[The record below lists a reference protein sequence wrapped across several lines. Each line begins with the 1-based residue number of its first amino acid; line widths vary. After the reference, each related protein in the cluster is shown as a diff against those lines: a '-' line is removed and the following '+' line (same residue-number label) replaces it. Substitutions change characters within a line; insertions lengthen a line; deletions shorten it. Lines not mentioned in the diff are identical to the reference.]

1 MRLTPALL
9 AAAAIIAPAVAQA
22 EFSSDRIAVRVEGS
36 GPDVVLIPGLTSQP
50 RVWEST
56 VKSVPGYRYHL
67 VHVRGF
73 AGLPAG
79 ANAKGDVVAPVA
91 EDIARYM
98 REAGLK
104 RPAVVGHSMGG
115 TLGMMI
121 AARHPEL
128 VGKLM
133 VVDMVPWM
141 GVFFAGPGASPE
153 QVKAAADQF
162 RAMQGKATPEQR
174 AAFEEQSISGM
185 VNTASERAAALKD
198 SRDSDKAVVDE
209 AYYELMVTDLR
220 PELTK
225 ISAPVTVLYAKP
237 AQLPVTDEQMA
248 GMYRAMYAGV
258 PAVKTMLVP
267 NSAHFIM
274 ADAPDQFR
282 SELKEFLTR

>member
-1 MRLTPALL
+1 MRFTPALL
-9 AAAAIIAPAVAQA
+9 AAAAIIAPAAAQA
-22 EFSSDRIAVRVEGS
+22 EFSSNRIAVRVEGS

-50 RVWEST
+50 RVWQST
-56 VKSVPGYRYHL
+56 VKAVPGYRYHL

-91 EDIARYM
+91 EEIARYI

-104 RPAVVGHSMGG
+104 RPAIVGHSMGG

-128 VGKLM
+128 VGRLM

-141 GVFFAGPGASPE
+141 GVFFAGPGATPE
-153 QVKAAADQF
+153 QVKGIADQF
-162 RAMQGKATPEQR
+162 RAMQAKATPEQR
-174 AAFEEQSISGM
+174 AAFEEQSIAGM

-209 AYYELMVTDLR
+209 AYYELMLTDLR
-220 PELTK
+220 PELPR
-225 ISAPVTVLYAKP
+225 IAAPMTVLYAKP
-237 AQLPVTDEQMA
+237 TQLSVSDEQIA
-248 GMYRAMYAGV
+248 GLYKAIYAGV
-258 PAVKTMLVP
+258 PNVRTILVP
-267 NSAHFIM
+267 GSAHFIM
-274 ADAPDQFR
+274 ADAPDRFR
-282 SELKEFLTR
+282 SELTAFLAR